1 MTATMDSYAL
11 YGSSSTPSP
20 AATPSSALAPSVA
33 PVAATTTTTVSGSAV
48 PLLAKPGLWVV
59 VILGAAYLI
68 VHVHVAKGA

>member
-33 PVAATTTTTVSGSAV
+33 PVATPTAVSGSAV